1 MKLKPKH
8 TIAEH
13 FDDIEDIRIERGKKH
28 QLIDIITIA
37 ICAVVCGA
45 DGWIDIEMYGIAR
58 KKWLGEFLSLP
69 NGIPSHDTFATG
81 RETRP
86 VECFRKL
93 ILKNLIDVS

>member
-37 ICAVVCGA
+37 AWCA
-45 DGWIDIEMYGIAR
+45 
-58 KKWLGEFLSLP
+58 K
-69 NGIPSHDTFATG
+69 PSGNPTSAH
-81 RETRP
+81 P
-86 VECFRKL
+86 
-93 ILKNLIDVS
+93 LKPKPYS

>member
-37 ICAVVCGA
+37 AWCAKPSGNPIRDKLRRECSCQAGLS
-45 DGWIDIEMYGIAR
+45 GW
-58 KKWLGEFLSLP
+58 
-69 NGIPSHDTFATG
+69 
-81 RETRP
+81 
-86 VECFRKL
+86 
-93 ILKNLIDVS
+93 LKEK